1 MLRIDSRG
9 TKEEAGGPV
18 GELCQ
23 KSRQEMMV
31 AGTKLVAAEVVAVV
45 RFWMHFEGRAN
56 SIHLWIG
63 WLQGAGALASGRMEL
78 AFSGTRRAV
87 WGRSSLTCLFSVPV
101 DLLLSCSL
109 PSHKCG
115 FACISAFCPGETP
128 PLPKLLWLSRRSRPL
143 YLLFPLPAKLPFSS
157 LQFPSPP
164 FSSSLAPHERTGL
177 PTVSYLPCFR
187 PAPRF

>member
-23 KSRQEMMV
+23 KSRWEMMV

-63 WLQGAGALASGRMEL
+63 WLQGVGALTSGRMDL
-78 AFSGTRRAV
+78 AFSGTGRASNGSWAGDGRRAV
-87 WGRSSLTCLFSVPV
+87 WGRSRFTCLFSITVE
-101 DLLLSCSL
+101 LLLSCSL
-109 PSHKCG
+109 PSHKCR

-143 YLLFPLPAKLPFSS
+143 YLLFPLPGKLPFSS

-164 FSSSLAPHERTGL
+164 FSSSLALH
-177 PTVSYLPCFR
+177 
-187 PAPRF
+187 